1 VVSKYVASKLRSGV
15 SDLIIIL
22 ALIAVAIPVTFTVQ
36 QWLSSQANRVATYS
50 TTPKVT
56 VNLVSVNYGS
66 NTFIAV
72 VKVVNSWKN
81 IINLND
87 VNATLILSNGT
98 TIKLDRSSIYVLGD
112 TSLSPGNEATIVL
125 NASISTKVA
134 TIVFQFRDNLGN
146 IIPAELTL
154 Q

>member
-1 VVSKYVASKLRSGV
+1 VVSKCVASKLRSGV

-56 VNLVSVNYGS
+56 VNLASINYGV
-66 NTFIAV
+66 NTVTLV
-72 VKVVNSWKN
+72 VKVVNTWKN
-81 IINLND
+81 IINLSS
-87 VNATLILSNGT
+87 VNTTAILSNGNNIT
-98 TIKLDRSSIYVLGD
+98 LNVVSVIGD
-112 TSLSPGNEATIVL
+112 TNLSPGNEATLVL
-125 NASISTKVA
+125 NGVTSTKV
-134 TIVFQFRDNLGN
+134 TTVIFQFRDNLGN
-146 IIPAELTL
+146 TIPAELTL

>member
-1 VVSKYVASKLRSGV
+1 MVSKCVASKLRSGV

-56 VNLVSVNYGS
+56 VNLASINYGV
-66 NTFIAV
+66 NTVTLV
-72 VKVVNSWKN
+72 VKVVNTWKN
-81 IINLND
+81 IINLSS
-87 VNATLILSNGT
+87 VTATAILSNGNNIT
-98 TIKLDRSSIYVLGD
+98 LNVVSVIGD
-112 TSLSPGNEATIVL
+112 TNLSPGNEATLVL
-125 NASISTKVA
+125 NGVTSTKV
-134 TIVFQFRDNLGN
+134 TTVIFQFRDNLGN
-146 IIPAELTL
+146 TIPAELTL

>member
-1 VVSKYVASKLRSGV
+1 VVSKCVASKLRSGV

-56 VNLVSVNYGS
+56 VNLASINYGV
-66 NTFIAV
+66 NTVTLV
-72 VKVVNSWKN
+72 VKVVNTWKN
-81 IINLND
+81 IINLSS
-87 VNATLILSNGT
+87 VTATAILSNGNNIT
-98 TIKLDRSSIYVLGD
+98 LNVVSVIGD
-112 TSLSPGNEATIVL
+112 TNLSPGNEATLVL
-125 NASISTKVA
+125 NGVTSTKV
-134 TIVFQFRDNLGN
+134 TTVIFQFRDNLGN
-146 IIPAELTL
+146 TIPAELTL